1 MCSMNSAREEMSQ
14 TGLVRKAAR
23 KGSSGQVSNVGS
35 MLEARV
41 LARALRDQRRRGTL
55 DLRQA
60 LKEWREELRYR
71 RALKAWS
78 RG

>member
-1 MCSMNSAREEMSQ
+1 
-14 TGLVRKAAR
+14 
-23 KGSSGQVSNVGS
+23 

-60 LKEWREELRYR
+60 LKDWRAELLYR
-71 RALKAWS
+71 RALKAWL